1 MTQPSLRAR
10 RGLTLIEVIVAMGIL
25 GSVLIVLGMFAV
37 RFAQATSTSRVR
49 ITEGQLAADRIEAVK
64 GAPRYTAIESLY
76 VATEATIAGYPGYQR
91 QTWVQH
97 VGGAP
102 TDTID
107 YKTVTVQ
114 VWNPQLKGG
123 NVRQTT
129 VIAPF

>member
-1 MTQPSLRAR
+1 M
-10 RGLTLIEVIVAMGIL
+10 EVIVALGIL
-25 GSVLIVLGMFAV
+25 GSVLLVLGRFAGE
-37 RFAQATSTSRVR
+37 FAQATSTSRVR
-49 ITEGQLAADRIEAVK
+49 ITEGQLASDRIETVK
-64 GAPRYTAIESLY
+64 GAPRYSAIESLY
-76 VATEATIAGYPGYQR
+76 VKTEGTIAGYPGYQR
-91 QTWVQH
+91 QTWVKH

-114 VWNPQLKGG
+114 VWNPQLKG

>member
-1 MTQPSLRAR
+1 M
-10 RGLTLIEVIVAMGIL
+10 EVIVALGIL
-25 GSVLIVLGMFAV
+25 GSVLIVLGRFAGE
-37 RFAQATSTSRVR
+37 FAQATSISRVR
-49 ITEGQLAADRIEAVK
+49 ITEGQLASDRIETVK

-76 VATEATIAGYPGYQR
+76 VKTEATIAGYPGYQR

-114 VWNPQLKGG
+114 VWNPQVKG

>member
-1 MTQPSLRAR
+1 M
-10 RGLTLIEVIVAMGIL
+10 EVIVALGIL
-25 GSVLIVLGMFAV
+25 GSVLIVLGMFAA
-37 RFAQATSTSRVR
+37 RFAQATSSSRVSV
-49 ITEGQLAADRIEAVK
+49 TEGQLASDRIEQVK
-64 GAPRYTAIESLY
+64 GAPRYAAIESMY
-76 VATEATIAGYPGYQR
+76 VKTEATIPNYPGYQR

-114 VWNPQLKGG
+114 VWNPQLKG